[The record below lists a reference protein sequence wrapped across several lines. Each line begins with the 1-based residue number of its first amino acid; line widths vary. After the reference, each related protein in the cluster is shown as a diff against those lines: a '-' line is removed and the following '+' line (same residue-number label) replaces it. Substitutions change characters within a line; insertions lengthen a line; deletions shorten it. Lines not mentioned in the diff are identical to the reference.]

1 MATVDEQL
9 AKLGY
14 QASSAKPKR
23 SHHRNPGGESPDAG
37 AKQAAKPK
45 PE

>member
-1 MATVDEQL
+1 MATVDEQT

-23 SHHRNPGGESPDAG
+23 SHRKPGDESPDAG

-45 PE
+45 P